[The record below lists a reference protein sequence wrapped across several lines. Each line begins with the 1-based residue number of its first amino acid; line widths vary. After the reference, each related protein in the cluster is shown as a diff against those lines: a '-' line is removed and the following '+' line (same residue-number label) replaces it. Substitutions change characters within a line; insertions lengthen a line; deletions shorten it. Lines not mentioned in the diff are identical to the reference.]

1 MPTRLLLD
9 GSDIEI
15 LLGEVN
21 SRYGEQARIV
31 HAERVRTGGIAGFF
45 AKERYE
51 VAVEIDDGPPPRS
64 SRLAMPASHSQTPSN
79 GDESVALLVAEAMN
93 QSDGNLDEVFYRS
106 PSISTS
112 GPAFAGVMESLHSA
126 IGLDG
131 AQVDRVPA
139 PVPAEIGSPA
149 RTVTS
154 RTEEPRL
161 ANPPRPPRG
170 AGQVLAVVGEAA
182 LAFDAGLMLARRMR
196 IPATRVLLAS
206 PDQTVPGLVASRRLT
221 NATSARKRSLRLL
234 AETTPSV
241 VAVDL
246 PIGAI
251 WDDEAVDWAQ
261 EVVDALGAKTVWAM
275 VDATRKGTDLARW
288 LGRLG
293 SVDALLVHNA
303 SITQDLLPLS
313 RLGYPVA
320 MLDDRPATAAVW
332 RSMLSADVASLKS

>member
-1 MPTRLLLD
+1 M
-9 GSDIEI
+9 
-15 LLGEVN
+15 N

-51 VAVEIDDGPPPRS
+51 VAVEIDDDPPALSSQLARS
-64 SRLAMPASHSQTPSN
+64 ASHGQTPPS

-93 QSDGNLDEVFYRS
+93 RSDENLDGVFYQ
-106 PSISTS
+106 PPPVSTS
-112 GPAFAGVMESLHSA
+112 GPVFAGVMASLHTA
-126 IGLDG
+126 IGLDET
-131 AQVDRVPA
+131 QVAGVPL
-139 PVPAEIGSPA
+139 PVSAGISSPA
-149 RTVTS
+149 STVAS
-154 RTEEPRL
+154 RNEEPHL

-182 LAFDAGLMLARRMR
+182 LAFEAGLTLARRMR

-206 PDQTVPGLVASRRLT
+206 PDQTVPGLLASRRLT

-241 VAVDL
+241 VAVNL

-275 VDATRKGTDLARW
+275 VDATRKVTDLSRW

-303 SITQDLLPLS
+303 AITQDLLPVS

-332 RSMLSADVASLKS
+332 RSMLSADAGLEL